1 MQTPVSLLSPLGYDK
16 KICGYCK
23 GASECCSY
31 YAITQGLQPE
41 FYQGLL
47 DRGWR
52 RSDQRQVVNRF
63 NKYILGDIY
72 IQKKPPDYIPDHGS
86 KPRNVTRILI
96 FWKEFTRAKKSKF
109 KLLQTQLILLTV
121 TLETDD
127 FTEEKYALFANYQRT
142 VHHQPPNR
150 ISKHGFKNFL
160 CSSSPLPRSTS
171 SIDGKTKH
179 IGSYHQCYRLDGKLI
194 AIGVLDL
201 LPQCVSAVYFMYHE
215 SVHSHAFGKLG
226 ALREIALAKEQ
237 GYQYWYAGFYIHDCV
252 KMRYKGDYS
261 PQYILDPE
269 TYHWVL
275 LDGALRAKLDERK
288 FVSEKHDLE
297 SNTPSQ
303 DPDSKSKSKSESE
316 SESSATKRIPIF
328 ERSMPGLLSAADL
341 LTNSPLDKIKIR
353 IGDTYHETNEFIT
366 WENQKVTDVGSLKGI
381 ISELVSAVG
390 SRLAGEMVVYLH

>member
-1 MQTPVSLLSPLGYDK
+1 
-16 KICGYCK
+16 
-23 GASECCSY
+23 
-31 YAITQGLQPE
+31 
-41 FYQGLL
+41 
-47 DRGWR
+47 
-52 RSDQRQVVNRF
+52 
-63 NKYILGDIY
+63 
-72 IQKKPPDYIPDHGS
+72 
-86 KPRNVTRILI
+86 
-96 FWKEFTRAKKSKF
+96 
-109 KLLQTQLILLTV
+109 
-121 TLETDD
+121 
-127 FTEEKYALFANYQRT
+127 
-142 VHHQPPNR
+142 
-150 ISKHGFKNFL
+150 
-160 CSSSPLPRSTS
+160 
-171 SIDGKTKH
+171 
-179 IGSYHQCYRLDGKLI
+179 
-194 AIGVLDL
+194 
-201 LPQCVSAVYFMYHE
+201 MYHE